1 MQFHTPYAC
10 RIKKSLVREK
20 SSQKI
25 PGIGDNEIII
35 LLINYTE
42 LKPNN
47 PYIFSAW
54 RVILII
60 GFSLTVLPNMSSAHG
75 QVYLTRPNPRTTTSN
90 RIDSL
95 SHQVM

>member
-25 PGIGDNEIII
+25 PGISDNEIII
-35 LLINYTE
+35 WLINYTE

-47 PYIFSAW
+47 PYIFSTW
-54 RVILII
+54 RAILII
-60 GFSLTVLPNMSSAHG
+60 GFSLTVLPNMSSAYG
-75 QVYLTRPNPRTTTSN
+75 QIYLTRPNARTITSN
-90 RIDSL
+90 PIDPL
-95 SHQVM
+95 RHQVM